1 MDFNDFFKGNE
12 YIILAILFYFLFNN
26 ERHKEYNSK
35 IIVIY
40 SLIISLFLLK
50 TFNIIGML
58 AIFILLFFFQ
68 FEIFIDDKYK
78 HKIICSLKD
87 KIIDCLYLLFF
98 KYRFG
103 LYLLILYLIKDV
115 NIYEIYGEDFYYIIP
130 SILIFAYIITFISS
144 NSFEL
149 TTYDAIMSKLKP
161 TTFATFTAL
170 DDKKREI
177 LIEREDRTFLYR
189 KRKYNCIDFWIILFK
204 VRTATEIVLNS
215 REARIHFQKQPT
227 FKERLAKIWYYIKR
241 QKRGHGTIEMQ
252 LYRQIAVK
260 DGYNEEGQRK
270 LAEIIYSQLLFKN
283 LKKYLKRNY
292 QIVSDERYKMF
303 IINRYLEYAP
313 VYIYKNTYNNYH
325 NLFKKKKVSNCDF
338 FIYTLGLAGKINR
351 NNMIDDNGLIDEE
364 RFKMR
369 YPYEIWSFGLTD
381 SEITKS
387 IKWFNKE
394 LSKNN

>member
-1 MDFNDFFKGNE
+1 M
-12 YIILAILFYFLFNN
+12 
-26 ERHKEYNSK
+26 SK
-35 IIVIY
+35 I
-40 SLIISLFLLK
+40 
-50 TFNIIGML
+50 
-58 AIFILLFFFQ
+58 
-68 FEIFIDDKYK
+68 
-78 HKIICSLKD
+78 
-87 KIIDCLYLLFF
+87 
-98 KYRFG
+98 
-103 LYLLILYLIKDV
+103 
-115 NIYEIYGEDFYYIIP
+115 
-130 SILIFAYIITFISS
+130 
-144 NSFEL
+144 
-149 TTYDAIMSKLKP
+149 KP

-189 KRKYNCIDFWIILFK
+189 KRKYNCINFWIILFK

-325 NLFKKKKVSNCDF
+325 NLFKKREVSNCDF
-338 FIYTLGLAGKINR
+338 FLYTLGLAGKINR
-351 NNMIDDNGLIDEE
+351 DNMIDDKGLIDEE
-364 RFKMR
+364 RFRMR